1 VRTSFQTEIAGYN
14 VIGGLLR
21 EFIGAILQRGSIKS
35 QKLKQLISKQFVIA
49 GRPDSLYPDIQAV
62 VDFIAGMTDLYAVDL
77 YRKITG
83 IDFPRI
89 R

>member
-1 VRTSFQTEIAGYN
+1 VEIEIAGYN

-21 EFIGAILQRGSIKS
+21 EFIGAILQPGSNKS